1 MKTKYEY
8 VVVNKDDGVVED
20 VLPTREMAR
29 SMKQHLKQDYFVNTK
44 IIQNV
49 YKLQSSKVV
58 R

>member
-8 VVVNKDDGVVED
+8 VVVNKDDGAVED

-44 IIQNV
+44 IIQNK
-49 YKLQSSKVV
+49 YTLETSKEV

>member
-8 VVVNKDDGVVED
+8 VVVNKDDGTVED

-29 SMKQHLKQDYFVNTK
+29 SMKHYLKQDFFVNTK

-49 YKLQSSKVV
+49 YKLETSKEV

>member
-8 VVVNKDDGVVED
+8 VVVNKDDGAVED

-29 SMKQHLKQDYFVNTK
+29 SMKHYLKQDYFVNTK
-44 IIQNV
+44 IIQNK
-49 YKLQSSKVV
+49 YTLETSKEV

>member
-8 VVVNKDDGVVED
+8 VVVNKDDGAVED

-29 SMKQHLKQDYFVNTK
+29 SMKHYLKQDYFVNTK

-49 YKLQSSKVV
+49 YKLETSKEV